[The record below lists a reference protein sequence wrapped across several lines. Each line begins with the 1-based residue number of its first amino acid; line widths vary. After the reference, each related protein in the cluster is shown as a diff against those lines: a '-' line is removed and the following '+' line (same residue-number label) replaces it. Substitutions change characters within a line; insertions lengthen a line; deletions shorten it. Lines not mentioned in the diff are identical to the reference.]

1 MEKRGRG
8 ERGTEELK
16 NVKILT
22 LRRDALS
29 GLLSLEVE
37 GVTDSVSSP
46 HDLTFLRI
54 LSGSVHLLTFREH

>member
-16 NVKILT
+16 NVKIPT

-46 HDLTFLRI
+46 HD
-54 LSGSVHLLTFREH
+54 